1 MIRTR
6 FVATALTVCAAAV
19 SLLAA
24 SPALAKG
31 GGGGNPGG
39 GGTPPPSE
47 TPAATFCPEGTTEQG
62 VTQPDGTVIFGVE
75 ANGAGCVVVQTAPH
89 NGFALLATIDAPG
102 WVSVFRGSGPNA
114 GDLSRVEIDYEQF
127 TTGRKVEVRIE
138 PGRTEVK

>member
-6 FVATALTVCAAAV
+6 FVVTALTVCAAAM

-39 GGTPPPSE
+39 GGTPPPAE
-47 TPAATFCPEGTTEQG
+47 TAPAMFCPEGTHQP

>member
-6 FVATALTVCAAAV
+6 FVATAVTVGAAV

-24 SPALAKG
+24 GPAWAQHG
-31 GGGGNPGG
+31 GGG
-39 GGTPPPSE
+39 GGTPPPTE
-47 TPAATFCPEGTTEQG
+47 GPPATFCPEGTTPG
-62 VTQPDGTVIFGVE
+62 ATQPDGTVIFGVE

-89 NGFALLATIDAPG
+89 GFALLETIDAPG
-102 WVSVFRGSGPNA
+102 WVSVFRGSG
-114 GDLSRVEIDYEQF
+114 GDASELNRVEIDYEQL